1 MDDLDDLN
9 ARFKKLMDFKSSD
22 TSDDLDESNIL
33 QAQKVGVALSKD
45 GVVAMQRDRSCTWKV
60 AFKSGDLRLRWSVS
74 EDLVDSGIN
83 AVDEFKIKTLGK
95 KHKQSMMSSRK
106 GFKYSAPIANWYTSK
121 AKEFIFE
128 LAPVMHEGCK
138 TVFRI
143 AVFHENCDFDR
154 FHLEK
159 QLTSY
164 TNKLWQVANP
174 VTAIKQGTANTKFAK
189 ALFNTK

>member
-1 MDDLDDLN
+1 MDDLDDLE
-9 ARFKKLMDFKSSD
+9 ARFKKLMDFQNTD
-22 TSDDLDESNIL
+22 TTLP
-33 QAQKVGVALSKD
+33 KD
-45 GVVAMQRDRSCTWKV
+45 SVYVMQRDRSCTWKV
-60 AFKSGDLRLRWSVS
+60 KFESGDLLLCWSVS

-83 AVDEFKIKTLGK
+83 AVYEFKIKILG
-95 KHKQSMMSSRK
+95 KHKQSMSSRK
-106 GFKYSAPIANWYTSK
+106 GFKYSARIENWYTSE
-121 AKEFIFE
+121 ANEFIFE

-143 AVFHENCDFDR
+143 AVSHENCDFDR

-164 TNKLWQVANP
+164 TNKVWQVDDP
-174 VTAIKQGTANTKFAK
+174 VRAIRQGTANTKFAR